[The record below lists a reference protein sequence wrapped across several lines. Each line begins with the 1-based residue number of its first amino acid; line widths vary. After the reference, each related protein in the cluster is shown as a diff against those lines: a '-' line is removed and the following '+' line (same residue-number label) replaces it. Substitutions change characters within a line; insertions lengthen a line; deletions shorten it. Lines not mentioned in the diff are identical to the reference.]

1 MVDRADVL
9 IIDDDDVDR
18 RHFRRILRK
27 AHPTAKVVESAG
39 ELDTVIGL
47 ETEPHIAF
55 IDYRL
60 PRLNGI
66 EMMEEVLRKWPCTA
80 CIIVTG
86 QGDEEIAKTT
96 IKKGAFDYIQK
107 SRLTEL
113 PMKRIVENALAWRA
127 MQSRI
132 EEQKRELELF
142 ADVLLHDLKAPVRSI
157 QFFVGEIETEIDADV
172 LKTVDTEMRLLR
184 RSARQISSL
193 LDSLGSHIRASRA
206 QEFEKTALRGAFDEA
221 LLSLD
226 RTIAEVHAKITLD
239 VQDSS
244 LFGSAPQLAQLFQN
258 LIANAMKYSGGKTPE
273 VRITS
278 TLSGADEIRVT
289 IADKGIGIAQEHLER
304 IFEPF
309 KRIAPQG
316 EVAGTGLGLAT
327 CRKIV
332 ERHGGKI
339 WCESEPGVGSRFCVT
354 LPCHMSPEHV
364 PSERIEAL

>member
-1 MVDRADVL
+1 
-9 IIDDDDVDR
+9 
-18 RHFRRILRK
+18 
-27 AHPTAKVVESAG
+27 
-39 ELDTVIGL
+39 
-47 ETEPHIAF
+47 
-55 IDYRL
+55 
-60 PRLNGI
+60 
-66 EMMEEVLRKWPCTA
+66 
-80 CIIVTG
+80 
-86 QGDEEIAKTT
+86 
-96 IKKGAFDYIQK
+96 
-107 SRLTEL
+107 
-113 PMKRIVENALAWRA
+113 MKRIVENALAWRA
-127 MQSRI
+127 MQSRL

-193 LDSLGSHIRASRA
+193 LDSLGSHIRASRV
-206 QEFEKTALRGAFDEA
+206 QEFEKIALRGAFDEA

-226 RTIAEVHAKITLD
+226 RTIAEAHAKISLD

-258 LIANAMKYSGGKTPE
+258 LIANAIKYSGGKTPE

-278 TLSGADEIRVT
+278 TLSGAGEISVT

-339 WCESEPGVGSRFCVT
+339 WCESEPAAGSRFCVT
-354 LPCHMSPEHV
+354 LPCHMSPEQV